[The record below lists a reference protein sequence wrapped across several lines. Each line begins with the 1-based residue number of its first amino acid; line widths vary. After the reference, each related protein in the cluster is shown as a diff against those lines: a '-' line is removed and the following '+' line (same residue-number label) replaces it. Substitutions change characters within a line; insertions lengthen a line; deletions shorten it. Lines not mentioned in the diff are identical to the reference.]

1 MSSSEEDTLLPLLY
15 LDVSGVFADI
25 LFPPFLDRN
34 YLFITTGIVMVF
46 MALIIMTI
54 IKFSTLDNAFRVL

>member
-1 MSSSEEDTLLPLLY
+1 MSSSKEDTLLHLLY
-15 LDVSGVFADI
+15 LDVSGDFADI
-25 LFPPFLDRN
+25 LFHPFLDRN

-54 IKFSTLDNAFRVL
+54 IKFSTSDNAFRVL